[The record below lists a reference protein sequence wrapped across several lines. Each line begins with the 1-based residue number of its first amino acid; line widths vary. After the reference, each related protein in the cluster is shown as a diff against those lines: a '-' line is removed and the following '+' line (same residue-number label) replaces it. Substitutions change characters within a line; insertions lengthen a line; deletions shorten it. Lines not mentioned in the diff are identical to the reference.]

1 MFDSPLNIVQR
12 TVATCIGAGTEESDA
27 LKDIK
32 NGGIE
37 NIDAA
42 PSADGPDLTH
52 SYNGLCHASDS
63 VRLKTAEELLV
74 RSKVDEEVIHL
85 FRYFLATSIAAYP
98 STAYQDRV
106 FGLCCKVYR
115 NVRRQKSLERA
126 DALAAEMVDMLVSTI
141 DVAWPHAKLL
151 YALALLDT
159 AFNLSET
166 VRTACQTTTRTLL
179 LRVLTHSPYEFCRER
194 AYQLLQ
200 KHPVLSAEELCEVA
214 TTAEALSVNA
224 RTLERLRGA
233 MVWRFLASCDSF
245 TVCNGKS
252 VLSHMLDILATALEQ
267 AKDDYTTVAPT
278 IHGMTEAVAYVIH
291 DCNPKTRWDP
301 LNKDLILR
309 LVDTLRSAC
318 DIALC
323 FFAETKF
330 LELGSMEDCGED
342 TWDGDTGSMRGTLVA
357 CAWRTIRTVG
367 SALVDLSVALIPF
380 YTTKSAIA
388 VDLDLYLVDIVKRTG
403 SMLQHI
409 LLTVIHWGA
418 ANWTQTSVTRLC
430 EALAKSS
437 HDDLRKLPD
446 IWLQDIFPELDRQI
460 IRHDERH
467 AGSARVVIALLN
479 GGCVTGPQKVS
490 ALNRFLGQLL
500 PSGGE
505 MSCGTSTVAIITW
518 MVKDAKLGQVMPVE
532 KLLNLAMVGLESN
545 EKAMR
550 NASGILFSA
559 IISKYFTG
567 NARHSLKL
575 GIPTEVGAF
584 FKQYPN
590 ILFHML
596 TALDGVASS
605 QLRFVETLYPNL
617 MLLSRLQP
625 GTSQLIAHDSP
636 SAMISERLIKI
647 ASKNRIQQVRE
658 KSSKCLASLLPPEA
672 ATSVLCTLW
681 SEVVGRSKRSE
692 FGANGLHG
700 RLCLINAII
709 EKHDGA
715 AQSLRD
721 WHLQSSFAPLEDVA
735 SGADPISRSLLMRI
749 SAVAGLFDI
758 ISLDATRLALS
769 QLDNARLGTS
779 LEIAAA
785 VHFSLNKSFSMA
797 GGMPPLVS
805 DFLRAGNDDVVK
817 ACLQW
822 LINHSKANTFEPG
835 TVHNLLSL
843 WQRLP
848 QPAVE
853 PRSLIMGILTS
864 QQLQTNDALHF
875 LDLLM
880 NCAEAPH
887 GYAMLRCETIETAG
901 HIFSSLSDR
910 DSETQIGRF
919 LRLTGQVLHVP
930 VLYLNDFRMAVSKA
944 MNSLKTPLNLRKD
957 DALVLWQAVVTLLCD
972 PDDGVYG
979 PASSFVSRYL
989 AHGIPIHRVRALEV
1003 VLIYMVTALNFSSAY
1018 EYASS
1023 LSADARDD
1031 VTALRSAGATK
1042 CGNSRPASVGLD
1054 LNNASPSVQ

>member
-1 MFDSPLNIVQR
+1 MFDSPLNIAQR
-12 TVATCIGAGTEESDA
+12 TVPTSIGAGTAERDA
-27 LKDIK
+27 SQALK

-42 PSADGPDLTH
+42 TSADGPDLTH

-74 RSKVDEEVIHL
+74 RAKVDEEVIHL

-166 VRTACQTTTRTLL
+166 VRTACQTSTRTLL
-179 LRVLTHSPYEFCRER
+179 LRVLIHSPYEFCRER
-194 AYQLLQ
+194 AYQLLKKQ
-200 KHPVLSAEELCEVA
+200 PVLSAEELLDLA
-214 TTAEALSVNA
+214 TTAEALSVNV
-224 RTLERLRGA
+224 RTLERLRGGMA
-233 MVWRFLASCDSF
+233 WRFLASCDSL
-245 TVCNGKS
+245 TICNGKS
-252 VLSHMLDILATALEQ
+252 VLRHMLDNLATALEQ
-267 AKDDYTTVAPT
+267 AKDDYTTVAPM
-278 IHGMTEAVAYVIH
+278 IHGMTECIAYVIH
-291 DCNPKTRWDP
+291 DCSPETRWDP
-301 LNKDLILR
+301 VNKDFVLR

-318 DIALC
+318 DTALG
-323 FFAETKF
+323 FFTETKF

-342 TWDGDTGSMRGTLVA
+342 TCDGDNGTLRGTLVA
-357 CAWRTIRTVG
+357 CAWRTIRAVG
-367 SALVDLSVALIPF
+367 SSLVDLSVALIPF
-380 YTTKSAIA
+380 YGTMSAIA
-388 VDLDLYLVDIVKRTG
+388 VDLDSDLVGIVKRTG

-418 ANWTQTSVTRLC
+418 ANWTQTSLTRLC
-430 EALAKSS
+430 EALARSS

-446 IWLQDIFPELDRQI
+446 IWLQDIFPELNRKI

-479 GGCVTGPQKVS
+479 GGCVTVPQKVS
-490 ALNRFLGQLL
+490 ALNRFLELLL
-500 PSGGE
+500 PLGNE
-505 MSCGTSTVAIITW
+505 KSCGASTVAIITW
-518 MVKDAKLGQVMPVE
+518 MVKDAKLGQAMPVE

-545 EKAMR
+545 EQAVR

-559 IISKYFTG
+559 ILSKYFTG
-567 NARHSLKL
+567 NVRHSGKL
-575 GIPTEVGAF
+575 GIPIEVGAF

-590 ILFHML
+590 IFSHML

-605 QLRFVETLYPNL
+605 QLRFVETLYPHL

-636 SAMISERLIKI
+636 SAIISERLIKL
-647 ASKNRIQQVRE
+647 ATKNCIQQVRE

-672 ATSVLCTLW
+672 ATSVLCTVW
-681 SEVVGRSKRSE
+681 SEVVGRSYQSE

-721 WHLQSSFAPLEDVA
+721 WHLQSSFLALGDVA
-735 SGADPISRSLLMRI
+735 TGADPISRSLLMKI
-749 SAVAGLFDI
+749 SAAAGLFDI
-758 ISLDATRLALS
+758 VSLDATRLALP
-769 QLDNARLGTS
+769 QLDNIRLGRS

-785 VHFSLNKSFSMA
+785 IHFSLNKSFSMA

-805 DFLRAGNDDVVK
+805 DFLRAENDDVVK

-822 LINHSKANTFEPG
+822 LISHSKANTCEPD

-853 PRSLIMGILTS
+853 LRSLIMGILTS
-864 QQLQTNDALHF
+864 QQLQTDDALHF

-880 NCAEAPH
+880 DCAELPH

-901 HIFSSLSDR
+901 QIFSSLSDR
-910 DSETQIGRF
+910 DSETRIGRF
-919 LRLTGQVLHVP
+919 LRLTGQVLHGP
-930 VLYLNDFRMAVSKA
+930 VLYLNDLRMAVSKA
-944 MNSLKTPLNLRKD
+944 INSLKTPLSLRED
-957 DALVLWQAVVTLLCD
+957 DALILWQAVVTLLCD
-972 PDDGVYG
+972 PDEDVYG

-989 AHGIPIHRVRALEV
+989 AHGVPIHRVRALEV
-1003 VLIYMVTALNFSSAY
+1003 VLRYMVTALHFSSAY

-1023 LSADARDD
+1023 LSAEARDD
-1031 VTALRSAGATK
+1031 VAALRSAGATK
-1042 CGNSRPASVGLD
+1042 CGSSRPALVGQH
-1054 LNNASPSVQ
+1054 LNNASLTTQ